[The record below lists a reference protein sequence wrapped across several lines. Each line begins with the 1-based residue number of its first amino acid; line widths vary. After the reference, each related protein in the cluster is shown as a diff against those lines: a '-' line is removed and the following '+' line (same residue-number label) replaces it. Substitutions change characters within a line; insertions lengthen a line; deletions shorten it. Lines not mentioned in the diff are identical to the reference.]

1 MTIAL
6 VAAMDRNR
14 LIGADGN
21 LPWHLPADM
30 RHFRRLTLGKTV
42 LMGRLTWESLGRPL
56 PERQNLVLT
65 RQLIEFEGAQRV
77 GDLEQAMAA
86 CTGLELMVIGGAQI
100 YKLALPMAER
110 IYLTEVDAA
119 LEGDTWFPEIPP
131 RQWREVERQSQPADE
146 KNCFGMSFVTLQ
158 RR

>member
-1 MTIAL
+1 
-6 VAAMDRNR
+6 MDRNR

-65 RQLIEFEGAQRV
+65 RQPVEFEGAQRV
-77 GDLEQAMAA
+77 ADLDQAMAICA
-86 CTGLELMVIGGAQI
+86 GSELMVIGGAQV
-100 YKLALPMAER
+100 YELSLPMAER

-131 RQWREVERQSQPADE
+131 QQWREVERQNYPVDE
-146 KNCFGMSFVTLQ
+146 KNCFSMSFVTLQ
-158 RR
+158 RVGR